1 MSWRQELLD
10 LSARFAA
17 EWPSVE
23 PAVAV
28 RWPGDP
34 TPPPAAAPWLRF
46 AVVPVSARAVGLV
59 QDGRRLHRHDGL
71 VTIDVFAPPGEG
83 RARLLELAD
92 RAAAILRGWSEPHLR
107 CGAPALSVDAAAEGW
122 ARASLA
128 VPFARDTLF

>member
-1 MSWRQELLD
+1 VTWRQELLD

-17 EWPSVE
+17 QWPLVE
-23 PAVAV
+23 PAVPV

-34 TPPPAAAPWLRF
+34 TPAPAAAPWLRF
-46 AVVPVSARAVGLV
+46 AVVPVGARAVGLAA
-59 QDGRRLHRHDGL
+59 DGRRLHRHDGL
-71 VTIDVFAPPGEG
+71 VTVDVFAPPGCG

-92 RAAAILRGWSEPHLR
+92 RAAAILRGWSAPGLR
-107 CGAPALSVDAAAEGW
+107 CGAPTLALGGDDEGW